1 MKQQHTLKYFIKSLI
16 VLLLFTV
23 SLQSQ
28 NDSIVSTVNDS
39 LKIENKYG
47 LRIGADISKL
57 TRSFLDDDYTGFEIV
72 ADYRLSKR
80 LYLAGELGTE
90 EKTTS
95 NDYLNAT
102 AKGNYFKAGVD
113 FNLYRN
119 WLDMENMIYSGLR
132 LGAIAFSQTLNSFTV
147 FSTDQYWEPQF
158 SSDASQEFSGLTALW
173 IELVFG
179 LKVEVIN
186 NLYFGVNVQLKGMI
200 SQDQPDNFEN
210 LYVPGFNKTFDSGEI
225 GAGFGYSIMYS
236 IPIFKKDK

>member
-1 MKQQHTLKYFIKSLI
+1 MKQQHTLKYFIKSLAA
-16 VLLLFTV
+16 LLLFCV
-23 SLQSQ
+23 SGHAQ
-28 NDSIVSTVNDS
+28 NDSIVRSVNDS
-39 LKIENKYG
+39 LKIETKYG
-47 LRIGADISKL
+47 LRLGADISKL
-57 TRSFLDDDYTGFEIV
+57 VRTFLEDDYTVFEIV
-72 ADYRLSKR
+72 ADYRLTKR
-80 LYLAGELGTE
+80 LFIAGELGTE

-102 AKGNYFKAGVD
+102 VKGNYFKAGVD

-119 WLDMENMIYSGLR
+119 WLDMENMIYGGLR
-132 LGAIAFSQTLNSFTV
+132 LGASTFSQTLNSFTV

-186 NLYFGVNVQLKGMI
+186 NLYLGVNVQLKGLI
-200 SQDQPDNFEN
+200 SQTQPENFEN
-210 LYVPGFNKTFDSGEI
+210 LHIPGFNKTYDSGEI
-225 GAGFGYSIMYS
+225 GAGFGYGIMYS